1 MKINYL
7 GRVGDRVNLFDGN
20 AALPGLLL
28 ASSIAAIATLLHARP
43 GLSLLSPL
51 ILAVIL
57 GMLVRNTVGV
67 PKKFHPGMQ
76 FSLKKILRLAI
87 ILLGL
92 RLSVGQILDVG
103 PTGLFIVTI
112 TLVSTFTF
120 TCWLG
125 RQMGVGRELRQLIA
139 AGTSICG
146 ASAVVATSGAIESSD
161 DDVAYAISVVTL
173 FGTLSML
180 GYPIL
185 NHVLLHLSPEAFGIW
200 CGASI
205 HEVAQVVAAAFQG
218 GQVSGET
225 ATISKLSRVIFLI
238 PVMLILSSANLQ
250 RSDRPSVT
258 NGTEAAPKKKLP
270 IPWFVVGFL
279 GLVVLNSFNL
289 FPENAVA
296 AIVVWNKFL
305 LTISLAAMGLKADLR
320 KIGQTG
326 LKPLYLGAASW
337 IFISVLGLGLIA
349 AFYA

>member
-1 MKINYL
+1 MKTIHLRKADKFINFA
-7 GRVGDRVNLFDGN
+7 DWS
-20 AALPGLLL
+20 ACLPGLFL
-28 ASSIAAIATLLHARP
+28 ASGIAAIATFLNSRP
-43 GLSLLSPL
+43 GLGLLSPL

-57 GMLVRNTVGV
+57 GMFVRNTVGV
-67 PKKFHPGMQ
+67 PKRFQPGIV

-103 PTGLFIVTI
+103 PTGLFIVAI
-112 TLVSTFTF
+112 TLVSTFFF

-125 RQMGVGRELRQLIA
+125 RQLGVGRNLRQLIA

-180 GYPIL
+180 GFPAL
-185 NHVLLHLSPEAFGIW
+185 NHLALNLSPEAFGIW

-218 GQVSGET
+218 GQISGET

-238 PVMLILSSANLQ
+238 PVLLVLSSANLRQ
-250 RSDRPSVT
+250 GDRADA
-258 NGTEAAPKKKLP
+258 NAAPRKLP

-279 GLVVLNSFNL
+279 ALVALNSLNI
-289 FPENAVA
+289 FPADLVKV
-296 AIVVWNKFL
+296 IVTHNKFL

-320 KIGQTG
+320 KVCQTG

-337 IFISVLGLGLIA
+337 LFISVLGLGLIA
-349 AFYA
+349 AFGI

>member
-1 MKINYL
+1 MKTIYL
-7 GRVGDRVNLFDGN
+7 RKADKLPSFMNWD
-20 AALPGLLL
+20 AMPGLLF
-28 ASSIAAIATLLHARP
+28 ATGIAAIATFLQTRA
-43 GLSLLSPL
+43 GFALLSPL

-57 GMLVRNTVGV
+57 GMFVRNTVGV
-67 PKKFHPGMQ
+67 SKRFQPGIT

-103 PTGLFIVTI
+103 PTGLFIVAI

-125 RQMGVGRELRQLIA
+125 RKLGVGRNLRQLIA

-180 GYPIL
+180 GFPAL
-185 NHVLLHLSPEAFGIW
+185 NHIALHLSPEAFGIW
-200 CGASI
+200 CGATI

-218 GQVSGET
+218 GQISGET

-238 PVMLILSSANLQ
+238 PVMLFLSSTNLQ
-250 RSDRPSVT
+250 RGDRAEEGAEPS
-258 NGTEAAPKKKLP
+258 KLP

-279 GLVVLNSFNL
+279 VLVVLNSFSL
-289 FPENAVA
+289 FPAGAVA

-320 KIGQTG
+320 KVCQTG

-337 IFISVLGLGLIA
+337 LFISVLGLGLITV
-349 AFYA
+349 FHV